1 MKLRRLL
8 AASAAV
14 AVASAATVTSFA
26 TVYWGPTGNSNN
38 SGLIACLVSD
48 NGTPTVLDDASLA
61 YDVTKVVI
69 TAAPAD
75 FEETAALIDGGVW
88 IGGAVCFCCPSLGW
102 AQKTFDFSAD
112 SEVTVTADEENEVYI
127 LTYDNGTPIFAK
139 GDIYCQIH
147 LHDYAGAVEFTVED
161 VALLNADGVDVR
173 EAAVAAPETPVENET
188 ETPAEPTEEAA
199 EETEEVA
206 VESEEIAEE
215 TEEIVEESEE
225 VSIEIDPWD
234 AYDADAMA
242 ALNEEFQ
249 LGVTDQIDIYDL
261 VGDDWANLAKVE
273 ATFVWTDLAA
283 GWCGGGGI
291 GGGAVLA
298 DGSNWL
304 SGPEF
309 GAANA
314 NAALVGDGTATQ
326 TVIDITENPLTTIAT
341 VDEETGDVS
350 FGKIFIQNW
359 WNGVESGAQ
368 VAAIT
373 AYDADGNVIGEI
385 TYDVDAPEAPA
396 DETPAV
402 DTQAPTTD
410 NKGGS
415 PDTGVA
421 GVAAAA
427 GIVALAGVAVV
438 ASRKRK

>member
-26 TVYWGPTGNSNN
+26 TTFWAPGDSNN
-38 SGLIACLVSD
+38 SGLIACLKSD
-48 NGTPTVLDDASLA
+48 NGSATLLEDTSLA
-61 YDVTKVVI
+61 HDVTKVVI
-69 TAAPAD
+69 TATSKD
-75 FEETAALIDGGVW
+75 YKDVKDCIKDGTW
-88 IGGAVCFCCPSLGW
+88 IGGALCLCSPSYGW
-102 AQKTFDFSAD
+102 KQITWSFDGTAEITVVEGDARDEFVMTFD
-112 SEVTVTADEENEVYI
+112 
-127 LTYDNGTPIFAK
+127 NGAPIFPES
-139 GDIYCQIH
+139 DTYCQIH
-147 LHDYAGAVEFTVED
+147 IHDWSDMFAFEVVD
-161 VALLNADGVDVR
+161 IDLLNADGVDVR